1 MFLPNINTVSEE
13 TFISCDST
21 FKGSRGAD
29 DNVSDCRC
37 MSDYR
42 YRGGEFDLG
51 LVPYFSGDLI
61 LK

>member
-1 MFLPNINTVSEE
+1 MFTLLTPEE
-13 TFISCDST
+13 TFISDDST
-21 FKGSRGAD
+21 FKGPRSAD

-37 MSDYR
+37 ISDCR
-42 YRGGEFDLG
+42 YRDLEFDLG